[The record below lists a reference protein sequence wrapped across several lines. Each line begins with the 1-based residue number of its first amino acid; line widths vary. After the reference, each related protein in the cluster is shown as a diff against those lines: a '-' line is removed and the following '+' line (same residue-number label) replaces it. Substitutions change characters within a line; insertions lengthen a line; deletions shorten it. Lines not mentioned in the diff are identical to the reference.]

1 MCFVHV
7 LTIHFL
13 LQRAEAHLLYIQEDP
28 KNKPF
33 TFMHC
38 YLEFSKYPKWET
50 RENEVS
56 QKKQKKKSDASP
68 GVSAAISIDDDLS
81 MSSKIIEREEAS
93 GTKLEKERRKAKT
106 TMSADSSCRLSLQ
119 SVWAQKQEKDEMK
132 EASKSDRYAEVI
144 ELQKQDIALKQ
155 RDDARKQFEL
165 DERVMLV
172 DTSGMN
178 ALQKQFYEDQ
188 QNEIIARRQRAT

>member
-1 MCFVHV
+1 
-7 LTIHFL
+7 
-13 LQRAEAHLLYIQEDP
+13 
-28 KNKPF
+28 
-33 TFMHC
+33 MHC

-68 GVSAAISIDDDLS
+68 GVSTAINIDDDLS
-81 MSSKIIEREEAS
+81 ISSKIIEREEAS
-93 GTKLEKERRKAKT
+93 GTKLEKERQKAKT

-119 SVWAQKQEKDEMK
+119 SVWAQKQELDEMK
-132 EASKSDRYAEVI
+132 EASKSARYAEVI